1 MEEFALPKV
10 SVVIPVCNVEKY
22 LRECIDSAL
31 NQTLKDIEIICVDDG
46 STDGSPAILDEY
58 AARDP
63 RVKVIHKPNAGYGQ
77 TMNVGMKTATGEFI
91 AILESDD
98 YIRPDMYEVLYR
110 VAQKHQLDFVK
121 SDHEVFVG
129 EPEERTFT
137 YMPIGRDKSQYNR
150 VINPHDDLDVFNARM
165 QTWSGLYRKS
175 FLEQNNIRHNETPG
189 ASYQDNGFW
198 FLTFLYAKRIMLV
211 NRAFYC
217 LRRDNPNSSVHNKG
231 KVFCIFEEYAYIEQR
246 LRSDP
251 EKAAHYIGI
260 FQKKKFDNCQYHY
273 TRVGQEF
280 KWSYL
285 ERMGAEFRKAREA
298 GELHPELF
306 YGNGYQTLCEVM
318 DDPDLYYARTALTDE
333 ERTPEQQ
340 VKVLTWKLER
350 QRRDLNREINA
361 LKASKSYRVGLAVT
375 FLPRKLRGGYRCLRE
390 NGLGYTVAHLF
401 QKIVG
406 KFGRA

>member
-1 MEEFALPKV
+1 MPKV

-31 NQTLKDIEIICVDDG
+31 HQTLKDIEIICVDDG

-58 AARDP
+58 AAADP

-77 TMNVGMKTATGEFI
+77 TMNVGMKAATGEFI

-98 YIRPDMYEVLYR
+98 CIRPDMYEVLYR
-110 VAQKHQLDFVK
+110 AAQKHKLDFVK

-137 YMPIGRDKSQYNR
+137 YMPIGRDKSQYGR
-150 VINPHDDLDVFNARM
+150 VINPYLELDIFNARM

-175 FLEQNNIRHNETPG
+175 FLEENHIRHNETPG

-231 KVFCIFEEYAYIEQR
+231 KVFCIFEEYKYIEDR

-251 EKAAHYIGI
+251 EKEDHYIRI

-273 TRVGQEF
+273 SRVGQEF
-280 KWSYL
+280 KWIYL
-285 ERMGAEFRKAREA
+285 ERMGAEFRQARDA
-298 GELHPELF
+298 GELDPTLF
-306 YGNGYQTLCEVM
+306 YGYGYQSLCQIM
-318 DDPDLYYARTALTDE
+318 DEPELYYALTALTDE

-340 VKVLTWKLER
+340 VQVLTWRLQR
-350 QRRDLNREINA
+350 QKQELTREINA
-361 LKASKSYRVGLAVT
+361 LKSSTSYRIGLTVT
-375 FLPRKLRGGYRCLRE
+375 YIPRKIRGGYRCLRE
-390 NGLGYTVAHLF
+390 NGLIYTVVHLF
-401 QKIVG
+401 KKI
-406 KFGRA
+406 GRKLHLVQGG

>member
-1 MEEFALPKV
+1 MPKV
-10 SVVIPVCNVEKY
+10 SVVIPVCNVETY

-31 NQTLKDIEIICVDDG
+31 NQTLRDIEIICVDDG

-58 AARDP
+58 AAADP

-77 TMNVGMKTATGEFI
+77 TMNVGMKAATGEFI

-98 YIRPDMYEVLYR
+98 CIRPDMYEVLYR
-110 VAQKHQLDFVK
+110 TAQKHKLDFVK

-129 EPEERTFT
+129 EPEDRTFT
-137 YMPIGRDKSQYNR
+137 YMPIGRDKSQYGR
-150 VINPHDDLDVFNARM
+150 VINPYTELDIFNARM

-175 FLEQNNIRHNETPG
+175 FLEENHIRHNESPG

-198 FLTFLYAKRIMLV
+198 FLSFLYAKRIMLV

-231 KVFCIFEEYAYIEQR
+231 KVFCIFEEYKYIESR

-251 EKAAHYIGI
+251 EKEAHYIRI

-280 KWSYL
+280 KWIYL
-285 ERMGAEFRKAREA
+285 ERMGAEFRQARDA
-298 GELHPELF
+298 GELDPTLF
-306 YGNGYQTLCEVM
+306 YGYGYQSLCEIM
-318 DDPDLYYARTALTDE
+318 DEPELYYVLTALTDE

-340 VKVLTWKLER
+340 VQVLTWRLQR
-350 QRRDLNREINA
+350 QKQELRQEIDA
-361 LKASKSYRVGLAVT
+361 LTSSTTYRVGLAVT
-375 FLPRKLRGGYRCLRE
+375 YIPRKIRGGYRCLRE
-390 NGLGYTVAHLF
+390 NGLVYTVVHLF
-401 QKIVG
+401 EKI
-406 KFGRA
+406 GRKLHLVQGG